1 MGVES
6 VPFDPVRRPCSEHC
20 SQELFHDH
28 ETTKTPFKLLL
39 SIVTLV
45 PPPPATDPWP
55 PRTCFLPLCVI
66 SSMLHIPRESEGD
79 LLGYTCFHFTRHKA
93 LKVHASHSLYRQLVP
108 RCGVAVHGMVRP
120 LAQSATEGR
129 FGGWLV
135 SSQNKSSF
143 NFLLHH
149 SPEYRTG

>member
-1 MGVES
+1 MIPCADHVVS
-6 VPFDPVRRPCSEHC
+6 TAIRNYSMTTKPRRPPSSYSFPYSHTC
-20 SQELFHDH
+20 
-28 ETTKTPFKLLL
+28 
-39 SIVTLV
+39 

-66 SSMLHIPRESEGD
+66 SSMLHITRESEGD
-79 LLGYTCFHFTRHKA
+79 LLGYTCFHFTRHQA
-93 LKVHASHSLYRQLVP
+93 PKVHASHSLYRQLVP